1 VLQDAEHRDLARH
14 HRPDVERHGPGAD
27 EVAVQL
33 RRERSDAVGEH
44 GEADG
49 DGLGA
54 SGADVAGGQV
64 GVRDEHA
71 AVVDLGAAGV
81 VRERGH
87 GTRVADGEVG
97 MEGGV
102 EGGRSLCFWSP
113 GETES

>member
-14 HRPDVERHGPGAD
+14 HRPDGERHGPGAG
-27 EVAVQL
+27 
-33 RRERSDAVGEH
+33 ERSDAVGEH

-102 EGGRSLCFWSP
+102 EGGRNLCFWSP